1 MFECLE
7 YVSLKK
13 NKNQSSLCIQEKK
26 IFLLTGAKKNV
37 QSNI

>member
-13 NKNQSSLCIQEKK
+13 IKTNLLCVFKKK